1 MKPFFFNFVFVLAG
15 TTYAEP
21 SPVVR
26 YLQSEPVTMWDWG
39 LFQVTEHLQEL
50 DPYRIPTSRLSKAH
64 YDPQR
69 QKIALTILES
79 VFRDDVKTA
88 RAQC

>member
-1 MKPFFFNFVFVLAG
+1 MKWFIVALLLVPVEP
-15 TTYAEP
+15 TCAEP

-26 YLQSEPVTMWDWG
+26 YLQNEPVTMWDWG

-50 DPYRIPTSRLSKAH
+50 DPYPIPTSRLSKAH